1 MKFEKISK
9 LSKSVYI
16 DSREK
21 FQQFYNDFGIVGV
34 NGHSQLILVLHIF

>member
-34 NGHSQLILVLHIF
+34 NWSQPINISA